1 MSSSAGVCSGGQ
13 AACLGGTLHALR
25 PQPCARPL
33 GFCTLGVTKV
43 LASAGLCLPPAGL
56 SMSHCRLSILR
67 VRGESEAG
75 RVWQREILAAL
86 SRVLTQEFEP
96 GCLRTRL
103 QLLPERGH
111 VWGLL
116 LASPVVAVFL
126 ILDSS
131 FKLWESTGN
140 GAGREGC
147 TRGLM
152 LEMVHACGVEVEEC
166 RPVQDRSGVRTC
178 GTRD

>member
-75 RVWQREILAAL
+75 RAWQKERSWRPCREFSPKSLSQAACAHAC
-86 SRVLTQEFEP
+86 SCSQSEVMSGDCCWPR
-96 GCLRTRL
+96 
-103 QLLPERGH
+103 
-111 VWGLL
+111 LL
-116 LASPVVAVFL
+116 LLCF
-126 ILDSS
+126 SS
-131 FKLWESTGN
+131 STRVSSC
-140 GAGREGC
+140 GRAQGMGLGE
-147 TRGLM
+147 RGLM

>member
-1 MSSSAGVCSGGQ
+1 M
-13 AACLGGTLHALR
+13 
-25 PQPCARPL
+25 
-33 GFCTLGVTKV
+33 

-96 GCLRTRL
+96 GCWRTRL